1 MSKSGF
7 LSQLFREIIIPLAIV
22 AALIGAVIAL
32 RWGLEHSIQ
41 TFCEDLPQGAL
52 IETVIQEAEAKGFI
66 VMRDGAAS
74 DRLSILNHQAPF
86 FRVACQCEFSDGR
99 LQTKRRLQAD

>member
-1 MSKSGF
+1 MSMSGF

-22 AALIGAVIAL
+22 AALICSVIAL

-41 TFCEDLPQGAL
+41 TFCDDLPQGAL
-52 IETVIQEAEAKGFI
+52 METVIQEAEAEGFT

-74 DRLSILNHQAPF
+74 DRVSILNHQAPF
-86 FRVACQCEFSDGR
+86 FRLACQCEFSGGR
-99 LQTKRRLQAD
+99 LQTKRLLQAD